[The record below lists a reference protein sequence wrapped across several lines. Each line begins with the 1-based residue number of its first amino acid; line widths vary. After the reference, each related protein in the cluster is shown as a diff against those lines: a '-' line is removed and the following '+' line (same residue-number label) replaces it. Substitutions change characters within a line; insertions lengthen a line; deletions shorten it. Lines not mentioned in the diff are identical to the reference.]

1 MEERNQLVPLKEKNV
16 RLSILQDWNKNKLIR
31 ASNAVLIENI
41 SEIGIKDRQIKNA
54 TKCNGHI
61 LDNFFFTYK
70 QDSFQVAGTILFE

>member
-1 MEERNQLVPLKEKNV
+1 M
-16 RLSILQDWNKNKLIR
+16 RLSILQDWSKNKLIR

-41 SEIGIKDRQIKNA
+41 SEIGIRDRQIKNA
-54 TKCNGHI
+54 TKCNDHI